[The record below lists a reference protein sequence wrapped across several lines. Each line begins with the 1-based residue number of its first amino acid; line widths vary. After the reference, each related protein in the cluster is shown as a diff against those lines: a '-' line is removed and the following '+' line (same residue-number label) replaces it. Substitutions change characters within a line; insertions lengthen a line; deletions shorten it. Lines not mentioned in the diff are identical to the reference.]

1 MFCADIGGSFL
12 KLGLLQQDG
21 TLRPAGR
28 VPTPARDWSAFV
40 AALRQFVDGA
50 PGVPLA
56 LSLAGTVDPDSGAA
70 QCANIPCLNGRPLAT
85 ELSAQLNRPVR
96 IDNDADCFAFAEAT
110 RGAGQGHRV
119 VFGII
124 LGSGVGGGLVAD
136 GRLVRGAGGVGGEWG
151 HGPVAIPLL
160 ADGTA
165 VPRFPCGCGQQ
176 GCADS
181 FGSARGLERL
191 HAALGGEAL
200 SSHGIVE
207 GWRGGNVAARRSVA
221 AWTEMLSGPLA
232 MAVNLCGASVVP
244 VGGGLSNAPDLI
256 AELDLAVRA
265 CILRRVAE
273 PLLRPSGF
281 PDTAGLLGA
290 AMLAARAA

>member
-1 MFCADIGGSFL
+1 MLCADIGGSFL
-12 KLGLLQQDG
+12 KFGILQADG

-28 VPTPARDWSAFV
+28 VPTPARDRDAFV
-40 AALRQFVDGA
+40 LALRRFADDA

-56 LSLAGTVDPDSGAA
+56 LSLAGTVDPDSGTA
-70 QCANIPCLNGRPLAT
+70 QCANIPCLNGRPLA
-85 ELSAQLNRPVR
+85 AQLAAALNRPVR

-151 HGPVAIPLL
+151 HGPVAMSQL

-165 VPRFPCGCGQQ
+165 VPRFPCGCGQR

-191 HAALGGEAL
+191 HAALGGAAL
-200 SSHGIVE
+200 SSPAIVQ
-207 GWRGGNVAARRSVA
+207 GWRDGDAAAGRSVA
-221 AWTEMLSGPLA
+221 AWVEMLSGPLA

-256 AELDLAVRA
+256 AALDAAVRA
-265 CILRRVAE
+265 RILRRTAE
-273 PLLRPSGF
+273 PLLRPSSF

-290 AMLAARAA
+290 AMLAAHAA